1 MIYNNIIN
9 LKSYLIKLMKTL
21 TSFEEFQQKQIDSL
35 NKQLEE
41 SVKRNEE
48 LSKQVGDLQ
57 VKLHNQEL
65 VYNLQYERI
74 SNKLTQI

>member
-1 MIYNNIIN
+1 ME
-9 LKSYLIKLMKTL
+9 TL
-21 TSFEEFQQKQIDSL
+21 SAFEAFQQKQIDSL

>member
-1 MIYNNIIN
+1 
-9 LKSYLIKLMKTL
+9 MKTL
-21 TSFEEFQQKQIDSL
+21 TSFEEFQRRQIDSL
-35 NKQLEE
+35 NKQLKE

-48 LSKQVGDLQ
+48 LSKEVGDLQ

-65 VYNLQYERI
+65 IYNLQYERI

>member
-1 MIYNNIIN
+1 
-9 LKSYLIKLMKTL
+9 MKTL
-21 TSFEEFQQKQIDSL
+21 TSFEEFQRKQIDSL

-41 SVKRNEE
+41 SVKKNEE

-57 VKLHNQEL
+57 VKLYNQEL

>member
-1 MIYNNIIN
+1 ME
-9 LKSYLIKLMKTL
+9 TL
-21 TSFEEFQQKQIDSL
+21 SAFEAFQKKQIDSL

>member
-1 MIYNNIIN
+1 
-9 LKSYLIKLMKTL
+9 MKTL
-21 TSFEEFQQKQIDSL
+21 TSFEEFQRKQIDSL

-57 VKLHNQEL
+57 VKLHNQQL

>member
-1 MIYNNIIN
+1 
-9 LKSYLIKLMKTL
+9 MKTL
-21 TSFEEFQQKQIDSL
+21 TSFEEFQRKQIDSL
-35 NKQLEE
+35 NKQLKE

>member
-1 MIYNNIIN
+1 
-9 LKSYLIKLMKTL
+9 MKTL
-21 TSFEEFQQKQIDSL
+21 TSFEEFQRKQIDSL
-35 NKQLEE
+35 NKQLKE

-48 LSKQVGDLQ
+48 LSKQIGDLQ

>member
-1 MIYNNIIN
+1 
-9 LKSYLIKLMKTL
+9 MKTL

-65 VYNLQYERI
+65 IYNLQYERI

>member
-1 MIYNNIIN
+1 
-9 LKSYLIKLMKTL
+9 MKTL